1 MGKRFVSIWFRDLTT
16 DWFTRRR
23 PLLKNAAFVLAAPDH
38 GRMVITAAN
47 PLAQQQGIHKGMT
60 VADARTIISNLEV
73 LEDDPE
79 LSSKLLK
86 GLAEWCI
93 RYTPAVSIDLPGGL
107 ILDAS
112 GCAHLWGGERL
123 YLADI
128 VIRLKNIG
136 YYVRA
141 AMADTLGAAWAKA
154 HFGKDSPIIE
164 SGQQTTALLSLPPEA
179 LRIDPETIELLHK
192 LGLKRISNFISMPR
206 PALRRRFGQQLLT
219 RLDQAL
225 GVEEEIMQPVQAIAP
240 YHERLLCQ
248 ESIVSATGI
257 EIALRYLLEKICNR
271 LQQEQKGIRKATIR
285 CYRTDG
291 RIEMMEIGANR
302 PSRNVGHLFK
312 LFELK
317 IAGIEPGPGIDLFVF
332 DVNKAEDAPPVQE
345 KLWQKNAG
353 LENTRLSEL
362 VDRLRVKYGPDQVQ
376 RYVPAEHYWPERS
389 VKPALS
395 LDEELST
402 VWKTEKP
409 RPLQLLSN
417 PEPIAVTAPIPDYPP
432 MLFRYKG
439 KLHKIIKADG
449 PERIE
454 QEWWLQQGQHR
465 DYYSVEDEDGCR
477 YWLFRSGHYKTDR
490 SYQWFIHGFF
500 A

>member
-1 MGKRFVSIWFRDLTT
+1 MGKRFVTIWFRDLTT

-23 PLLKNAAFVLAAPDH
+23 PLLNNAAFVLAASDH

-73 LEDDPE
+73 LEDDPG

-93 RYTPAVSIDLPGGL
+93 RYTPAVSIDMPDGL

-141 AMADTLGAAWAKA
+141 AIADTIGAAWAVA
-154 HFGKDSPIIE
+154 HFGKNSPIIE
-164 SGQQTTALLSLPPEA
+164 RDQQITAILSLPPEA
-179 LRIDPETIELLHK
+179 LRTDAETIELLHK
-192 LGLKRISNFISMPR
+192 LGLKRIGNFINMPR
-206 PALRRRFGQQLLT
+206 SALRRRFGQQLIK
-219 RLDQAL
+219 RIDEAL
-225 GVEEEIMQPVQAIAP
+225 GNKEEIMQPVLPVAP
-240 YHERLLCQ
+240 YHERLQCN
-248 ESIVSATGI
+248 EPIITATGI
-257 EIALRYLLEKICNR
+257 EIGIRHLLEKICKR
-271 LQQEQKGIRKATIR
+271 LLQEQKGIRKAVIK

-291 RIEMMEIGANR
+291 RIEMMEIGTNK
-302 PSRNVGHLFK
+302 PSRNIQHLFK
-312 LFELK
+312 LCELK
-317 IAGIEPGPGIDLFVF
+317 IPGIEPGPGIDLFMLE
-332 DVNKAEDAPPVQE
+332 VNKVEDALPVQE

-353 LENTRLSEL
+353 LENTGLSEL
-362 VDRLRVKYGPDQVQ
+362 VDRLRAKYGACQIQ
-376 RYVPAEHYWPERS
+376 RFVPAEHYWPERS

-395 LDEELST
+395 LDEELTT
-402 VWKTEKP
+402 VWKTDRP

-454 QEWWLQQGQHR
+454 QEWWLQEGPHR
-465 DYYSVEDEDGCR
+465 DYYCVEDEEGCR
-477 YWLFRSGHYKTDR
+477 YWLFRSGHYKTDKT
-490 SYQWFIHGFF
+490 YQWFIHGFF